1 MPRSLPI
8 PQPHLFPVLFPV
20 LLPRNLFL
28 FIHDVSIA
36 SRLSNVTCHVY
47 AEMMKEQMPEKE
59 YIGQEPLE
67 AEILSIGEEIRR
79 LTDEAFYARG
89 RGEIESAGALE
100 KQKDELLAKQRAL
113 LQKRAAAKAYTL
125 KDQA

>member
-1 MPRSLPI
+1 
-8 PQPHLFPVLFPV
+8 
-20 LLPRNLFL
+20 
-28 FIHDVSIA
+28 
-36 SRLSNVTCHVY
+36 
-47 AEMMKEQMPEKE
+47 MPEKE